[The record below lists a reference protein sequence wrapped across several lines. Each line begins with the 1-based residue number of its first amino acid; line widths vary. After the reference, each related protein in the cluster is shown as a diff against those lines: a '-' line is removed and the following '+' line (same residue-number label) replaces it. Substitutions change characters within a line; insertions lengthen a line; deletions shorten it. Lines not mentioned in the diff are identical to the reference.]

1 MKTGVLRRRDA
12 VAMTTELND
21 DGRVVK
27 VCVCVD
33 ILYTPPWILLSHLG
47 FPSSRSSSSRQPG
60 LDLAAP
66 PPPRGP
72 TPAPEHFLSGST
84 GHLTAE
90 LEERERSGPEAG
102 LT

>member
-1 MKTGVLRRRDA
+1 
-12 VAMTTELND
+12 MTTELND